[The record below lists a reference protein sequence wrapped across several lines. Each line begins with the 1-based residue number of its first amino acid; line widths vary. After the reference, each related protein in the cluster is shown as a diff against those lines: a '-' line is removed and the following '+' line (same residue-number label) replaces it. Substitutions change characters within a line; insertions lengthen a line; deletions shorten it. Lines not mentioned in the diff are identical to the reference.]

1 MTIAQ
6 LFFSINRKTAVTTVL
21 IFNKKIE
28 PNAKKCQLIKT
39 VEWKSRRISTNKLDL
54 IKVVIACTKS
64 GLQNC

>member
-6 LFFSINRKTAVTTVL
+6 LFFRRNRKTAVTTVL
-21 IFNKKIE
+21 RKK
-28 PNAKKCQLIKT
+28 LIKNNRME
-39 VEWKSRRISTNKLDL
+39 VKKDLHEKLDL

>member
-6 LFFSINRKTAVTTVL
+6 LNFRRNRKTAVTSVQ
-21 IFNKKIE
+21 KKIE
-28 PNAKKCQLIKT
+28 NRALWKKISIIKNRR
-39 VEWKSRRISTNKLDL
+39 VEVKKDFHEKLDL